1 MKRKFRISIEV
12 NGGMT
17 LFDSTNSEKQVN
29 EWIKAFTETDKA
41 KSIKVY
47 ELNAQVGA
55 YTLAKTIERKDE
67 TPLVREIGFGRW

>member
-12 NGGMT
+12 EGGMT

-29 EWIKAFTETDKA
+29 EWIKAFTETNKA
-41 KSIKVY
+41 KSVKVY
-47 ELNAQVGA
+47 TLNPQVGA
-55 YTLAKTIERKDE
+55 YALDRCIERSDE

>member
-12 NGGMT
+12 DGGMT
-17 LFDSTNSEKQVN
+17 LFDSTNSQKQVN
-29 EWIKAFTETDKA
+29 EWIEAFTKTSKA

-47 ELNAQVGA
+47 SLNTQVGA
-55 YTLAKTIERKDE
+55 CELAQTLERKDE